1 MCGHAAVDPKSA
13 VHCDILMRQRV
24 TSISLEPKKEKMER
38 SILFVCLGNICRSP
52 LVEAVARKHLADA
65 GLAIEV
71 ASCGTGGWHA
81 GEQADPRMRAA
92 AAKAGYALEAHR
104 ARQLHG
110 TDFERY
116 DLLLAMDGNNLRD
129 LRRAS
134 GGKAHDR
141 LALFLDW
148 AGAAPPRD
156 FPDPYYEEL
165 AAFTQCVD
173 LAERGVRGLLERL
186 RAG

>member
-1 MCGHAAVDPKSA
+1 
-13 VHCDILMRQRV
+13 
-24 TSISLEPKKEKMER
+24 ME

-65 GLAIEV
+65 GLDTEV
-71 ASCGTGGWHA
+71 ASCGTGGWHV
-81 GEQADPRMRAA
+81 GKQADSRMRAA

-104 ARQLHG
+104 ARQLHA

-116 DLLLAMDGNNLRD
+116 ELLLAMDSNNLRD
-129 LRRAS
+129 MRRAS

-141 LALFLDW
+141 LALFLEW
-148 AGAAPPRD
+148 AGAVPPRD

-165 AAFTQCVD
+165 TAFTHSVV
-173 LAERGVRGLLERL
+173 LAERGVRGLIGRL
-186 RAG
+186 RGG